1 MSNYTPVY
9 TNIWSDS
16 KFTEYTSEQQ
26 LIFLY
31 LITNPS
37 CKISGIYQ
45 VSPKQIACSTN
56 IDKNTVIDS
65 LKEFDIDTLEFDASS
80 GFVFI
85 KNHFKYN
92 LNKIGN
98 PKTMIYTLLKSSSL
112 SAHDVFWKSFVEKYK
127 EELTALTQRIKDF
140 ECKDDSSL
148 LAKYFFQCESSVNPD
163 SIQTESSLTP
173 DSLRVRVRVSNTSS
187 SFKDK
192 EVKKKKEQIEIPE
205 FVEADLWNGYLKGRK
220 KPTDQ
225 AVKLLIKKMTDWNVE
240 GLDPNAAL
248 KHSIENGYTGLFM
261 PNESKQTTNSKS
273 RLGWRQ

>member
-45 VSPKQIACSTN
+45 VTPKQISYSTN
-56 IDKNTVIDS
+56 IDKNLVIDS
-65 LKEFDIDTLEFDASS
+65 LKSFDIETLEYDSAA
-80 GFVFI
+80 GIVFV
-85 KNHFKYN
+85 KNHFRYN

-140 ECKDDSSL
+140 NCKNDNSL
-148 LAKYFFQCESSVNPD
+148 LAKYFFQTESSLNPD
-163 SIQTESSLTP
+163 SIQTESSLNP
-173 DSLRVRVRVSNTSS
+173 DLLRVSISNSISNTSL
-187 SFKDK
+187 K
-192 EVKKKKEQIEIPE
+192 EKRVKVKKEKIEIPD
-205 FVEADLWNGYLKGRK
+205 FIDADLWNGYLKGRK

-240 GLDPNAAL
+240 GLDPNKAL
-248 KHSIENGYTGLFM
+248 RHSIENGYTGLFM
-261 PNESKQTTNSKS
+261 PNESNQVNKS
-273 RLGWRQ
+273 RLGF